1 MAKWPIWS
9 GQINSARIFNKM
21 NINKPIGKII
31 RELREGKDL
40 LVRQVAA
47 LLEVDPSL
55 LSKIERGDKRPTR
68 EQIKLLSNILETDES
83 ELMVA
88 YLSDRLVY
96 EVRDDDLAM
105 EAIKAAKQKMEY
117 LRKSNTVL

>member
-1 MAKWPIWS
+1 MD
-9 GQINSARIFNKM
+9 
-21 NINKPIGKII
+21 INKPIGQII
-31 RELREGKDL
+31 RELREEKEL

-68 EQIKLLSNILETDES
+68 EQIKLLANILKADES

-96 EVRDDDLAM
+96 EVRDEDLAM
-105 EAIKAAKQKMEY
+105 EAIKVAEQKIEY
-117 LRKSNTVL
+117 LKKSNTAL